1 MENLVKVENHVKRV
15 VTYARVSSDRQDVD
29 LSISAQLKA
38 LREYATRNGYIVVKE
53 FVDEAESGRST
64 ARPSFREMIGLARTK
79 QAPFEMIL
87 VWKLSRFARNREDS
101 IIYKSL
107 LRKLGIQVVS
117 INEHIEDT
125 PTGRLMEGIIEVIDE
140 FYSSNLGQDI
150 KRGMR
155 ENASRGFFNGSRP
168 PFGYIRKKVKDGDKE
183 RNSLE
188 PDPKLVPIVQR
199 IFNEIT
205 NEKGLKEIA
214 KGLNSDGVPAP
225 AGGKWGKQRVHKI
238 LTNEAYTGR
247 LIWGKSHKGKT
258 GLPPVVKDNAWP
270 AIVDGLLFENVQV
283 TLNSRAPKVTHP
295 RVASSNYL
303 LSGLVR
309 CRNCGAAYIGYG
321 AKSGQFHYYVCGT
334 TYSKGKEACPS
345 QHMPKD
351 KLEWFVTD
359 KIRNYILT
367 DGHLLDLIKQSN
379 EALDV
384 ANKKS
389 KERVEVI
396 DKEIEQWDGRLERLY
411 DFIETKTIEPARMAQ
426 RIAEVQNKLDQMRQA
441 KLDIENGNEGTRA
454 PYLDPQKVLSYVAEM
469 RQFLDE
475 RGLFERKA
483 FLRSFIEKISLG
495 DGKVT
500 LDYTFPPPLPKQETF
515 SVLDIVSLAPPKVTF
530 AKPSCSLSPF
540 TSLIFN
546 RHNIFLDFK
555 SSVGRTRSLSLA
567 TKSTFSSKLDWSRFL
582 SRSAFS
588 SWRRC
593 STSALPRPL
602 FAI

>member
-1 MENLVKVENHVKRV
+1 MENLVKVDNHVKRV

-225 AGGKWGKQRVHKI
+225 AGGKWGKQRLHKI

-247 LIWGKSHKGKT
+247 LIWGKVHKGKT
-258 GLPPVVKDNAWP
+258 SLPPVIKDNAWP
-270 AIVDGLLFENVQV
+270 AIVDKSVFENVQV
-283 TLNSRAPKVTHP
+283 TLRDRAPKVTHP

-309 CRNCGAAYIGYG
+309 CRNCGASYIGYG

-334 TYSKGKEACPS
+334 AYSKGKEACPS
-345 QHMPKD
+345 QHLPQE
-351 KLEWFVTD
+351 KLERFVTD
-359 KIRNYILT
+359 KIKGYILT

-379 EALDV
+379 EAFDV
-384 ANKKS
+384 ADSKR

-396 DKEIEQWDGRLERLY
+396 NKEIEQWEGRLERLY
-411 DFIETKTIEPARMAQ
+411 DFVETKKIEPDRMGQ
-426 RIAEVQNKLDQMRQA
+426 RIAEVQDKLNLMRQA
-441 KLDIENGNEGTRA
+441 KLDLENGGNSNRTT
-454 PYLDPQKVLSYVAEM
+454 YIDPEKVLSYVAEL
-469 RQFLDE
+469 RHFLDE

-483 FLRSFIEKISLG
+483 FLRSFIEQIRVG
-495 DGKVT
+495 DNKVT
-500 LDYTFPPPLPKQETF
+500 LDYTLPFPPTNIKQETV

-530 AKPSCSLSPF
+530 PQQNLEVF
-540 TSLIFN
+540 FEL
-546 RHNIFLDFK
+546 L
-555 SSVGRTRSLSLA
+555 
-567 TKSTFSSKLDWSRFL
+567 
-582 SRSAFS
+582 
-588 SWRRC
+588 
-593 STSALPRPL
+593 
-602 FAI
+602 

>member
-1 MENLVKVENHVKRV
+1 MENIVKVENRVKRV
-15 VTYARVSSDRQDVD
+15 IIYARVSSDRQDVD

-38 LREYATRNGYIVVKE
+38 LREYAARNGYIVIKE

-107 LRKLGIQVVS
+107 LRKQGIQVVS
-117 INEHIEDT
+117 INEPIEDT

-155 ENASRGFFNGSRP
+155 ENASRGFFNGSRT
-168 PFGYIRKKVKDGDKE
+168 PFGYMRKKIKDGDKE

-188 PDPKLVPIVQR
+188 PDSKLVPIVLR

-205 NEKGLKEIA
+205 NDKGLKEIA
-214 KGLNSDGVPAP
+214 IGLNADGVPAP
-225 AGGKWGKQRVHKI
+225 AGGKWGKQRLHKI

-247 LIWGKSHKGKT
+247 LIWGKVHKGKT
-258 GLPPVVKDNAWP
+258 SLPPVIKDNAWP
-270 AIVDGLLFENVQV
+270 AIVDKSVFENVQV
-283 TLNSRAPKVTHP
+283 TLHDRAPKVTHP

-309 CRNCGAAYIGYG
+309 CRNCGASYIGYG

-334 TYSKGKEACPS
+334 AYSKGKETCPS
-345 QHMPKD
+345 QHLPQE
-351 KLEWFVTD
+351 KLERFVTN
-359 KIRNYILT
+359 KIKGYIFT

-379 EALDV
+379 DAFDV
-384 ANKKS
+384 ADIKR

-396 DKEIEQWDGRLERLY
+396 DKEIEQWEVRLERLY
-411 DFIETKTIEPARMAQ
+411 DFVETRKIEPDRMAQ
-426 RIAEVQNKLDQMRQA
+426 RIADVQDKLNLMRQGKLD
-441 KLDIENGNEGTRA
+441 LENGHDSNRA
-454 PYLDPQKVLSYVAEM
+454 AYIDPEKVTAHAAEL
-469 RQFLDE
+469 RHFLDE

-483 FLRSFIEKISLG
+483 FLRSFIEQIRVG
-495 DGKVT
+495 DNKVT
-500 LDYTFPPPLPKQETF
+500 LDYTLPFAPSNVKQETV
-515 SVLDIVSLAPPKVTF
+515 SVLDIVSLAPPRV
-530 AKPSCSLSPF
+530 S
-540 TSLIFN
+540 I
-546 RHNIFLDFK
+546 
-555 SSVGRTRSLSLA
+555 GRTP
-567 TKSTFSSKLDWSRFL
+567 TN
-582 SRSAFS
+582 
-588 SWRRC
+588 
-593 STSALPRPL
+593 
-602 FAI
+602 

>member
-1 MENLVKVENHVKRV
+1 MENHVKRV
-15 VTYARVSSDRQDVD
+15 VIYARVSSDRQDVD

-38 LREYATRNGYIVVKE
+38 LRDYATRNGYIVTKE
-53 FVDEAESGRST
+53 FIDEAESGRST
-64 ARPSFREMIGLARTK
+64 ARPAFREMIGLARTK

-107 LRKLGIQVVS
+107 LRKQGIQVVS
-117 INEHIEDT
+117 INEPIEDT

-168 PFGYIRKKVKDGDKE
+168 PFGYLRKKIKDGDKE

-199 IFNEIT
+199 IFNEIA

-214 KGLNSDGVPAP
+214 KGLNRDGVPAP
-225 AGGKWGKQRVHKI
+225 AGGKWGKQRLHKI

-247 LIWGKSHKGKT
+247 LIWGKVHKGKT
-258 GLPPVVKDNAWP
+258 SLPPVIKDNAWP
-270 AIVDGLLFENVQV
+270 AIVDKSVFENVQV
-283 TLNSRAPKVTHP
+283 TLSERAPKVTHP

-309 CRNCGAAYIGYG
+309 CRNCGASYIGYG

-334 TYSKGKEACPS
+334 AYSKGKEACPS
-345 QHMPKD
+345 QHLPQE
-351 KLEWFVTD
+351 KLERFVTD
-359 KIRNYILT
+359 KIKGYILT

-379 EALDV
+379 EAFDI
-384 ANKKS
+384 ADNKR

-396 DKEIEQWDGRLERLY
+396 DKEIEQWEGRLERLY
-411 DFIETKTIEPARMAQ
+411 DFVETKKIEPDRMAQ
-426 RIAEVQNKLDQMRQA
+426 RIADVQDKLNLMRQA
-441 KLDIENGNEGTRA
+441 KLELENGHDFNKA
-454 PYLDPQKVLSYVAEM
+454 VYIDPQKVLSYVAEL
-469 RQFLDE
+469 RHFLDE

-483 FLRSFIEKISLG
+483 FLRSFIEQIRVG
-495 DGKVT
+495 DSKVT
-500 LDYTFPPPLPKQETF
+500 LDYTLPFPPTNIKQETV
-515 SVLDIVSLAPPKVTF
+515 SVLDIVSLAPPSGVLCQSQNPDLPNRDYIQSSRITI
-530 AKPSCSLSPF
+530 LF
-540 TSLIFN
+540 TKI
-546 RHNIFLDFK
+546 K
-555 SSVGRTRSLSLA
+555 T
-567 TKSTFSSKLDWSRFL
+567 SK
-582 SRSAFS
+582 
-588 SWRRC
+588 
-593 STSALPRPL
+593 
-602 FAI
+602 

>member
-1 MENLVKVENHVKRV
+1 MENNIKRV
-15 VTYARVSSDRQDVD
+15 VIYARVSSDRQDVD

-38 LREYATRNGYIVVKE
+38 LRDYANRNGYVVVKE

-64 ARPSFREMIGLARTK
+64 ARPSFREMISLARTK

-107 LRKLGIQVVS
+107 LRKQGIQVVS
-117 INEHIEDT
+117 INEPIEDT

-168 PFGYIRKKVKDGDKE
+168 PFGYLKKKLKDGDKE

-199 IFNEIT
+199 IFNEIV

-225 AGGKWGKQRVHKI
+225 AGGKWGKQRLHKI

-247 LIWGKSHKGKT
+247 LIWGKSKKGT
-258 GLPPVVKDNAWP
+258 ANLPPVIKDNAWP
-270 AIVDGLLFENVQV
+270 AIIEKSLFENVQV
-283 TLNSRAPKVTHP
+283 TLNARAPKVTHP

-303 LSGLVR
+303 LSGLVK

-334 TYSKGKEACPS
+334 AYSKGKEVCPS
-345 QHMPKD
+345 QHLPQE
-351 KLEWFVTD
+351 KLERFVTE
-359 KIRNYILT
+359 KIRGYIFT
-367 DGHLLDLIKQSN
+367 DGHLLDLVKQSN
-379 EALDV
+379 EAFALADG
-384 ANKKS
+384 KR

-396 DKEIEQWDGRLERLY
+396 KKEIEQWENRLEKLY
-411 DFIETKTIEPARMAQ
+411 EFVETGKIEPVRMAQ
-426 RIAEVQNKLDQMRQA
+426 RIADVQDKLNLMRKA
-441 KLDIENGNEGTRA
+441 KLELENGHESRGQA
-454 PYLDPQKVLSYVAEM
+454 YIDPQKVLSHVAEL
-469 RQFLDE
+469 RSFLDE

-483 FLRSFIEKISLG
+483 FLRSFIEQIRVG
-495 DGKVT
+495 DNQVT
-500 LDYTFPPPLPKQETF
+500 LDYTLPFAPYNTKQETV
-515 SVLDIVSLAPPKVTF
+515 SVLDIVSSAPV
-530 AKPSCSLSPF
+530 
-540 TSLIFN
+540 
-546 RHNIFLDFK
+546 
-555 SSVGRTRSLSLA
+555 
-567 TKSTFSSKLDWSRFL
+567 
-582 SRSAFS
+582 
-588 SWRRC
+588 
-593 STSALPRPL
+593 
-602 FAI
+602 